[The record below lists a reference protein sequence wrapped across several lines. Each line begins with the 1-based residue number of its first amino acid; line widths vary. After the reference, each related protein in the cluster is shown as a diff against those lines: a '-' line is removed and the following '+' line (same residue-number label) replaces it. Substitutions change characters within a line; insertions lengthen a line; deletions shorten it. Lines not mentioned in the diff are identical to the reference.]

1 MRQKPCLSDDDV
13 EQIVAAAKKYAAKI
27 KRKPTIAVVD
37 EAGHVLYLERPDVN
51 GVNTVEMA
59 LAKGRTAAYRGRPS
73 SAFGKRVRE
82 RIEALTAPNYCG
94 VPGGVPILYEAF
106 CLGGVGVSGIDHDD
120 EPVAEAGAKG
130 FEAPKSKKK

>member
-13 EQIVAAAKKYAAKI
+13 EQIVAAAKKHAAKI

-73 SAFGKRVRE
+73 SAFGKRVQE
-82 RIEALTAPNYCG
+82 RIQFLMSPNYLG
-94 VPGGVPILYEAF
+94 VEGGIPIMYGED
-106 CLGGVGVSGIDHDD
+106 CIG
-120 EPVAEAGAKG
+120 
-130 FEAPKSKKK
+130 